1 MSVVRASVV
10 RSSRLWVVAASAAL
24 VLAAC
29 SDSPDDEPT
38 PAADTPSVTTSSTP
52 SETPTTPTPTTE
64 PPAALP
70 ALDELLV
77 SPGRVGPVSVG
88 MTKQQA
94 LDTGLFE
101 ADVEVPGEDC
111 GRVLPLGWKADY
123 ASSLDVLTK
132 DDGTV
137 VSLGIRGEQP
147 RTSDGLGVGSTL
159 REVSGV
165 HETAELVEAGYGQT
179 GVFVT
184 DGERW
189 LGYLF
194 DADPESIGPK
204 DAVSLVEVTQGTRP
218 DLMRDG
224 C

>member
-1 MSVVRASVV
+1 MSVVRGSVV
-10 RSSRLWVVAASAAL
+10 RSSRLWAITATAAL
-24 VLAAC
+24 VLTAC

-38 PAADTPSVTTSSTP
+38 PAADTPAATASA
-52 SETPTTPTPTTE
+52 TPTATSPSQSPTTE

-77 SPGRVGPVSVG
+77 SPGRVGPVLVG
-88 MTKQQA
+88 MTRQQA
-94 LDTGLFE
+94 IDTGLFE

-111 GRVLPLGWKADY
+111 GRVQPLGWKSDY

-159 REVSGV
+159 RQVSRV

-184 DGERW
+184 EGQRW

-204 DAVSLVEVTQGTRP
+204 DTVTLVEVTQGTKP